1 MGSFQR
7 HSDHTW
13 TPFKKSESSS
23 YTTHRISKMSAARQL
38 QLAKRENFF
47 SDPLFKDIWSS
58 EDNDLQ
64 KRLELFKNKS
74 ALAVPGKNEAAH
86 NLRVSCSNDKFMVQL
101 ELPGFMPEDFSLKT
115 KDNVIVLEAVH
126 EGKSD
131 GESTSRK
138 FVKEFKVPEGV
149 VQDQLQS
156 SYSSEGILTIHA
168 PRKINA
174 PEGAEV
180 QEAMAAASKA
190 YTTDDGKT
198 SVKQDSSSASQ
209 MIATSTKSDD
219 GSFSSSSTFSSSNM
233 SSSSTTTSSS
243 GGPGQMM
250 SMGGGGGGD
259 MDEMMKKMMEG
270 MKMGGGSEMM
280 SFGGDMGS
288 MMSGSKMMSSK
299 SSISSSSST
308 MMSSSSSSSSKT
320 MGSMLDKMGAGVD
333 FEELSTAAFLKNG
346 LLSGTEFSGPP
357 AYTVTSPRPS
367 VDNTVSGYKF
377 AVQPTPD
384 FKPKAQQEADC
395 SVLLK
400 LKKGDEYKLVLNM
413 QQYSPE
419 NITVKLNGNELTV
432 LATGGDGSTDDF
444 KQTHVVPEGI
454 DLDQMTSSFSSDGV
468 LVIKAPR
475 KK

>member
-1 MGSFQR
+1 MGTQQ
-7 HSDHTW
+7 
-13 TPFKKSESSS
+13 
-23 YTTHRISKMSAARQL
+23 HRIPKMSAARQL

-86 NLRVSCSNDKFMVQL
+86 NLQVSCSNDKFMVQL
-101 ELPGFMPEDFSLKT
+101 ELPGFNPEDFSLKT

-149 VQDQLQS
+149 IQDQLQS

-243 GGPGQMM
+243 GGPGGMM
-250 SMGGGGGGD
+250 SICGGGGGD
-259 MDEMMKKMMEG
+259 MDEVMKKMMEG

-320 MGSMLDKMGAGVD
+320 MGSMMGGMGMPSMLDKMGAGVD
-333 FEELSTAAFLKNG
+333 FEELSTA
-346 LLSGTEFSGPP
+346 GTEFSGPP

-367 VDNTVSGYKF
+367 VDNTGSGYKF
-377 AVQPTPD
+377 TVQPTPD

>member
-1 MGSFQR
+1 
-7 HSDHTW
+7 
-13 TPFKKSESSS
+13 
-23 YTTHRISKMSAARQL
+23 MSRQL

-47 SDPLFKDIWSS
+47 SDPLFQDIWSF
-58 EDNDLQ
+58 EDDDLQ
-64 KRLELFKNKS
+64 KRLEAFKSKS
-74 ALAVPGKNEAAH
+74 SGALVASKAETAH
-86 NLRVSCSNDKFMVQL
+86 NLQVSCSNDKFMIQL
-101 ELPGFMPEDFSLKT
+101 ELPGFSPEDFSLKT
-115 KDNVIVLEAVH
+115 KDDIILLEAVH
-126 EGKSD
+126 EGKGD
-131 GESTSRK
+131 GATSRK
-138 FVKEFKVPEGV
+138 FSKEFKVPEGV
-149 VQDQLQS
+149 VKEEIAS

-180 QEAMAAASKA
+180 SEAMSAASKA
-190 YTTDDGKT
+190 FTTDDGKT
-198 SVKQDSSSASQ
+198 AVKQDSSSASQ

-243 GGPGQMM
+243 GGPGGMM
-250 SMGGGGGGD
+250 SIGGGGGGD

-320 MGSMLDKMGAGVD
+320 MGSMMGGMGMPSMLDKMGAGVD
-333 FEELSTAAFLKNG
+333 FEELSTA
-346 LLSGTEFSGPP
+346 GTEFSGPP

-367 VDNTVSGYKF
+367 VDNTGSGYKF
-377 AVQPTPD
+377 TVQPTPD